1 MQNTDLSKWGWND
14 KVKGYTRPDT
24 LDEYVFKEIKSSYK
38 YLDIG
43 EGDIVLDI
51 GANIGAF
58 SKYALEKGAHRVYA
72 YEPEPENYELLV
84 INTHPDFFP
93 IGAGQILRVRSAVV
107 GTNET
112 EIELYINSKKNKGL
126 HMTRPVRGREGVT
139 VRAENFGKILHNRQP
154 NKVKI
159 DVEGGEYGFMPI
171 TFPDCVEKLVM
182 ELHFQYNKNWR
193 GMAVQIHE
201 DMLSQG
207 FSVIKEPKFTGGN
220 WTTLAGYS
228 R

>member
-1 MQNTDLSKWGWND
+1 MTISKWGWNE
-14 KVKGYTRPDT
+14 KVRGYTRPDT

-38 YLDIG
+38 YLEIG
-43 EGDIVLDI
+43 EGDVVLDI

-58 SKYALEKGAHRVYA
+58 SKYAMEKGALRVYA

-84 INTHPDFFP
+84 INTHPGSLSTEGGH
-93 IGAGQILRVRSAVV
+93 IVRVQCAVV
-107 GTNET
+107 GDDSQFTS
-112 EIELYINSKKNKGL
+112 LYINSKKNKGL

-193 GMAVQIHE
+193 GMAVKIHE
-201 DMLSQG
+201 DVLSQG

>member
-1 MQNTDLSKWGWND
+1 MTTSRWEWND

-24 LDEYVFKEIKSSYK
+24 LDEYVFKEIKPSYNC
-38 YLDIG
+38 LELG

-58 SKYALEKGAHRVYA
+58 SKYAMEKGAYVYA

-84 INTHPDFFP
+84 VNTHPDSLSTRGGW
-93 IGAGQILRVRSAVV
+93 IKRMQSAVV
-107 GTNET
+107 GTDET

-139 VRAENFGKILHNRQP
+139 VRAENFSRIIDEIEP

-171 TFPDCVEKLVM
+171 EFPDCVEKLVM
-182 ELHFQYNKNWR
+182 ELHFQYNKEWR
-193 GMAVQIHE
+193 GMAVGMHKN
-201 DMLSQG
+201 MLGQG
-207 FSVIKEPKFTGGN
+207 FSVIKEPKLTGGN
-220 WTTLAGYS
+220 WTTVAGYS